1 MRVVVAVLCLI
12 SVALAFT
19 VQREEPDDYLTVEQ
33 EDFKPFD
40 EENEPRLF
48 DDEDEYELGVA
59 DDEEDNE
66 PGFLDDEPSVPDV
79 EDEKKKAILLRLYT
93 LTLSCVFFPFL
104 GFSLTPPVSLAKQGL
119 YVPIRYI

>member
-12 SVALAFT
+12 SVALAFNL
-19 VQREEPDDYLTVEQ
+19 QQEEPDDYLTVEQ

-48 DDEDEYELGVA
+48 DDEDESELGVA

-66 PGFLDDEPSVPDV
+66 AGLFDDEDENEPGFLDDEFEPGVPDV
-79 EDEKKKAILLRLYT
+79 EGE
-93 LTLSCVFFPFL
+93 
-104 GFSLTPPVSLAKQGL
+104 
-119 YVPIRYI
+119 